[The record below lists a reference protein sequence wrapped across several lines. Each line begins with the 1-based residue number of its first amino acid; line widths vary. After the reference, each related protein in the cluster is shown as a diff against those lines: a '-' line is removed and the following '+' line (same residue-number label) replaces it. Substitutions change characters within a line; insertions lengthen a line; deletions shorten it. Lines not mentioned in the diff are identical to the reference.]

1 MRRHFA
7 AFMPRK
13 SLDIRTTDY
22 PCDREKGLT
31 ALFPA
36 SGEDGSGQGPANGSR
51 DWSLVG
57 FGARP
62 QGLKP
67 SISAIFKVLLSLFFS
82 ARFFI
87 DYLTLPSTVSECLSG
102 FHVLCS
108 MILRHPQPL
117 LWNHTFSDTLSASPQ
132 SRNIPKCLSC
142 CLSRCV

>member
-1 MRRHFA
+1 
-7 AFMPRK
+7 MPRK

-36 SGEDGSGQGPANGSR
+36 SGEDGSGQGPAKGSR

-87 DYLTLPSTVSECLSG
+87 DYLTLPPMG
-102 FHVLCS
+102 F
-108 MILRHPQPL
+108 
-117 LWNHTFSDTLSASPQ
+117 
-132 SRNIPKCLSC
+132 
-142 CLSRCV
+142 